1 MHVLMMTDL
10 EGCAG
15 IFYRELQVSNAAPHE
30 YARTLRLCTREV
42 NAAIEGARAAGADDI
57 LIEALHDI
65 DLEMLPAGVQ
75 VVRGLSPWD
84 TRYLESGL
92 HALVLVGL
100 HGGAHL
106 TDCALAH
113 TFLPSWQIEASGG
126 VSEGWAKQVAPH
138 LGGTAPGEF
147 STVEKVWL
155 NGRLIGETGVLMV
168 MAAAFG
174 VPTACV
180 SGCIHA
186 CREAADLVPEVQ
198 QAPVKWCVNFRAARM
213 LSPKGAQQTIRDQ
226 VERGLRRSG
235 DIPPLAGADGPQEVA
250 VRYVHA
256 ERADR
261 SAHGPGARR
270 IDAHTVAASV
280 PSGRAIPALRF
291 LFARPRHAE
300 DAPTADEV

>member
-1 MHVLMMTDL
+1 MSIAQLRARGKSGLAKGMKWVPEDESMHVLMMTDL

-30 YARTLRLCTREV
+30 YAWTLRLCTREV
-42 NAAIEGARAAGADDI
+42 IAAIEGARAAGADDI
-57 LIEALHDI
+57 L
-65 DLEMLPAGVQ
+65 
-75 VVRGLSPWD
+75 
-84 TRYLESGL
+84 
-92 HALVLVGL
+92 
-100 HGGAHL
+100 
-106 TDCALAH
+106 
-113 TFLPSWQIEASGG
+113 
-126 VSEGWAKQVAPH
+126 K
-138 LGGTAPGEF
+138 
-147 STVEKVWL
+147 
-155 NGRLIGETGVLMV
+155 
-168 MAAAFG
+168 
-174 VPTACV
+174 
-180 SGCIHA
+180 
-186 CREAADLVPEVQ
+186 
-198 QAPVKWCVNFRAARM
+198 APVKWCANFPAARM

-235 DIPPLAGADGPQEVA
+235 DIPLLAGADGPQEVA

-261 SAHGPGARR
+261 SAHEPGARR